1 MTDYEKNIIEKII
14 KDFKSNLK
22 IDNTEWPD
30 QVMYLV
36 NYINKNIVDKN
47 IYSDIQKIINI
58 NSSNFSAEFRFY
70 VRMTPKKYVSTTR
83 LELAKKLLSHRA
95 LSQLPV
101 SSIALII
108 GFSGNG
114 DFSHAFK
121 KKTSLAPNL
130 WREKNIKSTII

>member
-47 IYSDIQKIINI
+47 IYSDIQIIINI
-58 NSSNFSAEFRFY
+58 NSSKFSAEIKFY

-83 LELAKKLLSHRA
+83 LELEKKLLSNRD

-101 SSIALII
+101 SS
-108 GFSGNG
+108 
-114 DFSHAFK
+114 
-121 KKTSLAPNL
+121 LAS
-130 WREKNIKSTII
+130 IFG